1 MPDPCAS
8 APPPV
13 GPLLLTLAASPP
25 ASSPATPGH
34 YPTIASPL
42 WRPVCVKQA
51 YWQLPEVVGTRADVP
66 FLSSWQLALTAHTHS
81 PAALSTPAVPHRP
94 ADDSLLWAN
103 DADLVWEAVP
113 TVDGESENKGKSG
126 PGAGRG

>member
-8 APPPV
+8 GPPPPC
-13 GPLLLTLAASPP
+13 GTPPLDPRCLP
-25 ASSPATPGH
+25 SSFLPRNPW
-34 YPTIASPL
+34 PL
-42 WRPVCVKQA
+42 SYHCVTAVCVKQA

-113 TVDGESENKGKSG
+113 TVDGESEDKGKSG